1 MLSRPVRRWEFIVG
15 KFFGLTGT
23 LVVNTFFMALGVFL
37 ALLYIAHKFEKMDVW
52 VLAALYFIVLQFF
65 IVCALALFFS
75 SFSTPLMSAVFS
87 FALFVIGSLSEDLRG
102 FAKLSHGVAGW
113 LATGLAYLVPNFSA
127 LNVIS
132 QVAHGDPVPGRLI
145 LYNTVYALLYSTMAI
160 SGAVLIFQRRN
171 LK

>member
-1 MLSRPVRRWEFIVG
+1 
-15 KFFGLTGT
+15 
-23 LVVNTFFMALGVFL
+23 
-37 ALLYIAHKFEKMDVW
+37 
-52 VLAALYFIVLQFF
+52 
-65 IVCALALFFS
+65 
-75 SFSTPLMSAVFS
+75 MSAVFT

-102 FAKLSHGVAGW
+102 FAKLTHGIAGW
-113 LATGLAYLVPNFSA
+113 LTTALAYLVPNFSA

-132 QVAHGDPVPGRLI
+132 QVAHGDPIPGRLI